1 MAWQLG
7 LWRGLWHLWH
17 RPATVHA
24 TQGAYARTRAP
35 ARLIRSGF
43 TEGAMDSDLHHI
55 REIEAVAQGACATR
69 DQVVVQSWLRCVEK
83 HRLDP
88 SARAEAYILPDNRLR
103 EHRQRSEELIG
114 IARSGIEQLYSLVAG
129 QNYVL
134 MLADRAGVTVEYLG
148 DAAQKA
154 DLRRS
159 GLYLGAEWSEARA
172 GTCAL
177 GACIETG
184 EPLII
189 HQSDHFDVTHGGL
202 SCTAAPIY
210 DSRGGL
216 AAVLD
221 ISLLSSPRPRASQS
235 LALNLVR
242 QSARR
247 IEMANL
253 MAESRRE
260 WVLRLS
266 GSADFLDVDPEA
278 AISLDGAG
286 GIIGLTHGAAR
297 LLARAGGLDWRAADQ
312 LMGRPVTDFLNVRLD
327 RLDDLTRQRPASE
340 RLIETR
346 DGHRLFAHAIE
357 PRRLPNCAVPHLPA
371 SQPLPARLRALAGD
385 DPVMARVLQH
395 AAALAATALPVLI
408 EGETGTGKLTLARAL
423 HDSGRAGSFTVLR
436 CAELS
441 EGDEALVFGRS
452 DGRRHMPGLI
462 DQAGRGTLVLD
473 KLGELPPRLQ
483 ARLLQLASEGSYL
496 PVGGIRPLTPGLR
509 LIATAQAD
517 LAAAVQAG
525 QFRRDLYHCLAG
537 SVLRLPALRD
547 RRDLFWLVDRVMA
560 TAFGRPVLLAPDALP
575 PLAAHGWPGNLRE
588 LAGLAAMLAAVLPG
602 ASIAATDL
610 PETIQD
616 TAPRAA
622 GGVALLAQVLRET
635 GGNVSETARRM
646 GVDRTTIHRRMRRMG
661 LKTGPDPQKA
671 G

>member
-1 MAWQLG
+1 
-7 LWRGLWHLWH
+7 
-17 RPATVHA
+17 
-24 TQGAYARTRAP
+24 
-35 ARLIRSGF
+35 
-43 TEGAMDSDLHHI
+43 MDSDLHHI
-55 REIEAVAQGACATR
+55 REIEAVSQGAPASR
-69 DQVVVQSWLRCVEK
+69 DPVVVQSWLRCVEK

-88 SARAEAYILPDNRLR
+88 SARAQAYILPDSQLR

-114 IARSGIEQLYSLVAG
+114 IARSGIENLYSLVAG

-134 MLADRAGVTVEYLG
+134 LLADRAGVTVEYLG

-154 DLRRS
+154 ALRRS

-177 GACIETG
+177 GACIESG

-286 GIIGLTHGAAR
+286 CIIGLTHGAAR
-297 LLARAGGLDWRAADQ
+297 LLSRAGGLDWRASGQ
-312 LMGRPVTDFLNVRLD
+312 LIGRPVSDFLNVGLE
-327 RLDDLTRQRPASE
+327 RLDDLTRQRPAPE
-340 RLIETR
+340 RVIETR

-357 PRRLPNCAVPHLPA
+357 PRRLPSRPAARLPA
-371 SQPLPARLRALAGD
+371 PAPVPAVLRDLAGD
-385 DPVMARVLQH
+385 DPAMAQVLLR
-395 AAALAATALPVLI
+395 AAALAAKPLPILI

-423 HDSGRAGSFTVLR
+423 HQAGRTGSFTVLR

-441 EGDEALVFGRS
+441 DGDEALVFGRS
-452 DGRRHMPGLI
+452 DGRRHEPGLI

-509 LIATAQAD
+509 LIATAQQD

-525 QFRRDLYHCLAG
+525 RFRRDLFHCLAG

-547 RRDLFWLVDRVMA
+547 RRDLFWLADRILGA
-560 TAFGRPVLLAPDALP
+560 AFGRPVLLAPDALP
-575 PLAAHGWPGNLRE
+575 AMAAHGWPGNLRE
-588 LAGLAAMLAAVLPG
+588 LAGLAAHLAAILPG
-602 ASIAATDL
+602 AAIAASDL
-610 PETIQD
+610 PQTMHS
-616 TAPRAA
+616 PAA
-622 GGVALLAQVLRET
+622 SVGGDVALLARILRET

-646 GVDRTTIHRRMRRMG
+646 GVDRTTIHRRMRRLG
-661 LKTGPDPQKA
+661 LGAERAPQHA